1 MSLYPFLFEHVL
13 RRIPAEAAHRLAAA
27 ALGVAGRSPLRE
39 LVRRLLAPRDP
50 ALAVEAL
57 GLRFPSPVGVAA
69 GVDKEATSFAGL
81 GALGFG
87 FVEVGTITAEGQ
99 PGNPKPRVWRLI
111 EDRGLLN
118 AMGFPNPGAVTV
130 AGRLARRRG
139 GGIVGVNVGKGKD
152 TPLADAAADYRA
164 SVRELA
170 AFADFIV
177 VNVSS
182 PNTAGLRSLQAVDH
196 LRRILD
202 EVRAELASLGLTRP
216 LLVKLSPDLT
226 DDELDEVADLAVAHG
241 VAGIVTVNTTTS
253 RAGLASEPAIL
264 ANPGGVSGAPLK
276 PRALEVLRRLHARVG
291 SQVALVSV
299 GGIESAQD
307 VWDRIVA
314 GATLVQGY
322 TGFVYGGPLWPKR
335 LNDELAARVHAAGA
349 HSLQALVGAETPMTT
364 AA

>member
-27 ALGVAGRSPLRE
+27 GLGVAGRSPLRT

-50 ALAVEAL
+50 ALTVEAL
-57 GLRFPSPVGVAA
+57 GMRFPSPVGVAA
-69 GVDKEATSFAGL
+69 GVDKGATWFEGL

-87 FVEVGTITAEGQ
+87 FVEVGTVTAKGQ

-118 AMGFPNPGAVTV
+118 AMGFPNPGAATV
-130 AGRLARRRG
+130 AERLARRRG

-152 TPLADAAADYRA
+152 TALADAAADYRA
-164 SVRELA
+164 SVGELA
-170 AFADFIV
+170 ARADFIV

-182 PNTAGLRSLQAVDH
+182 PNTAGLRDLQAVDH

-202 EVRAELASLGLTRP
+202 EVRAELAGLELTRP

-226 DDELDEVADLAVAHG
+226 DDELDEVADLAVDHG

-253 RAGLASEPAIL
+253 RAGLASDPAIL

-291 SQVALVSV
+291 SQVTLVSV
-299 GGIESAQD
+299 GGIETAQD
-307 VWDRIVA
+307 VWERILA

-335 LNDELAARVHAAGA
+335 LNDELADRVHAAGA
-349 HSLQALVGAETPMTT
+349 RSLQELVGAETPVS
-364 AA
+364 A